1 MKLSSKSRYGLRAMV
16 YIAERGE
23 VVSLAS
29 VARDTATSEAYL
41 EQLFSL
47 LKKASLVKSVRGAN
61 GGYKLAKAACKI
73 TIGEIVRALEDELEI
88 VDCISGE
95 CESKC
100 NCISHRVWR
109 TLYDAINNALD
120 SITLAGVLSEDL
132 ESITEGDSAENSGTC
147 VNPRYRCDSKAN

>member
-16 YIAERGE
+16 YIAERGD

-47 LKKASLVKSVRGAN
+47 LKKAGLVKSVRGAN

-95 CESKC
+95 CQSKC
-100 NCISHRVWR
+100 NCVSHKVWR
-109 TLYDAINNALD
+109 TLYDAINDALD
-120 SITLAGVLSEDL
+120 SITLAGVLSEDIVDTV
-132 ESITEGDSAENSGTC
+132 ENEEGDSDKTNS
-147 VNPRYRCDSKAN
+147 RYRCDNKTH

>member
-29 VARDTATSEAYL
+29 VARDTTTSEAYL

-47 LKKASLVKSVRGAN
+47 LKKAGLVKSVRGAN
-61 GGYKLAKAACKI
+61 GGYMLAKAACKI

-100 NCISHRVWR
+100 NCVSHRVWR
-109 TLYDAINNALD
+109 TLYDAINDALD
-120 SITLAGVLSEDL
+120 SITLAGVLSDDKRDL
-132 ESITEGDSAENSGTC
+132 IAGVAGESDDTNS
-147 VNPRYRCDSKAN
+147 RYRCDNKGN

>member
-16 YIAERGE
+16 YLAERGE

-29 VARDTATSEAYL
+29 VARDTSTSEAYL

-47 LKKASLVKSVRGAN
+47 LKRAGLVKSVRGAN

-95 CESKC
+95 CQSKC
-100 NCISHRVWR
+100 NCVSHRVWR
-109 TLYDAINNALD
+109 TLYDAINEALD
-120 SITLAGVLSEDL
+120 SITLAGVLSE
-132 ESITEGDSAENSGTC
+132 EKGDSIVGLVEENDKANS
-147 VNPRYRCDSKAN
+147 RYRCDNKA

>member
-29 VARDTATSEAYL
+29 VARDTTTSEAYL

-47 LKKASLVKSVRGAN
+47 LKKAGLVKSVRGAN

-100 NCISHRVWR
+100 NCVSHKVWR
-109 TLYDAINNALD
+109 TLYDAINDALD
-120 SITLAGVLSEDL
+120 SITLAGVLSDDKRDSIAGVAG
-132 ESITEGDSAENSGTC
+132 ESDDANS
-147 VNPRYRCDSKAN
+147 RYRCDNKVN

>member
-47 LKKASLVKSVRGAN
+47 LKKAGLVKSVRGAN

-100 NCISHRVWR
+100 NCVSHKVWR
-109 TLYDAINNALD
+109 TLYDAINDALD
-120 SITLAGVLSEDL
+120 SITLAGVLSDDKRYSIAGVEG
-132 ESITEGDSAENSGTC
+132 ESDDTNS
-147 VNPRYRCDSKAN
+147 RYRCDNKAN

>member
-29 VARDTATSEAYL
+29 VARDTTTSEAYL

-47 LKKASLVKSVRGAN
+47 LKKAGLVKSVRGAN

-100 NCISHRVWR
+100 NCVSHKVWR
-109 TLYDAINNALD
+109 TLYDAINDALD
-120 SITLAGVLSEDL
+120 SITLAGVLSDDKRDL
-132 ESITEGDSAENSGTC
+132 IAGVAGESDDTNS
-147 VNPRYRCDSKAN
+147 RYRCDNKVN

>member
-47 LKKASLVKSVRGAN
+47 LKKAGLVKSVRGAS

-100 NCISHRVWR
+100 NCVSHKVWR
-109 TLYDAINNALD
+109 TLYDAINDALD
-120 SITLAGVLSEDL
+120 SITLAGVLSDDKRDSIAGVAG
-132 ESITEGDSAENSGTC
+132 ESDDTNS
-147 VNPRYRCDSKAN
+147 RYRCDNKVN

>member
-16 YIAERGE
+16 YLAERGE

-29 VARDTATSEAYL
+29 VARDTSTSEAYL

-47 LKKASLVKSVRGAN
+47 LKKAGLVKSVRGAN

-95 CESKC
+95 CQSKC
-100 NCISHRVWR
+100 NCVSHRVWR
-109 TLYDAINNALD
+109 TLYDAINEALD
-120 SITLAGVLSEDL
+120 SITLAGVLSE
-132 ESITEGDSAENSGTC
+132 EKGDSIVGLVEENDKANS
-147 VNPRYRCDSKAN
+147 RYRCDNKA